1 MRPGPTGIFFRGL
14 AMGAA
19 DIVPGVSGGTVALI
33 TGIYD
38 RLVAAIASV
47 DTDLLRLLARGRI
60 AAVWERVDGGFLT
73 ALMLGIATS
82 IVVLSRGI
90 HWLMAFAPLPLWS
103 FFFGLVAAS
112 AVYLL
117 RTEVWRP
124 SLREGLLLFVGTM
137 VAVAI
142 SLAPAIEFPGGA
154 VGFFAAGS
162 LAICAMILPGIS
174 GSFILLILGMYAPV
188 IRALTLPEP
197 LLLLA
202 FLSGCIVG
210 LLAFSKVLRHL
221 IGRARRAT
229 MAMLTGFLA
238 GSLVALWPWQ
248 RVVAEMVDRHG
259 QLRPVQTLPVSPA
272 QYAQTSGDPALL
284 VCAVA
289 LLLGVTIVVLGHWLD
304 RSSQSA

>member
-1 MRPGPTGIFFRGL
+1 MTPGPVGVFIRGM

-47 DTDLLRLLARGRI
+47 DFDLLRLLLRGHI
-60 AAVWERVDGGFLT
+60 AAVWERVDGHFLA

-82 IVVLSRGI
+82 ILALSQGI
-90 HWLMAFAPLPLWS
+90 HWLMEHAPLPLWS

-112 AVYLL
+112 TVYLL
-117 RTEVWRP
+117 RAEVWRP
-124 SLREGLLLFVGTM
+124 NARGVLLLLLGTS
-137 VAVAI
+137 VAVGI
-142 SLAPAIEFPGGA
+142 SLAPAMTFPGGA
-154 VGFFAAGS
+154 AGFFVAGS

-174 GSFILLILGMYAPV
+174 GSFILLLLGMYAPV

-202 FLSGCIVG
+202 FVSGCAVG
-210 LLAFSKVLRHL
+210 LLAFSKVLRYL
-221 IGRARRAT
+221 ISQARRAT
-229 MAMLTGFLA
+229 MAVLTGFLA

-248 RVVAEMVDRHG
+248 RVVAEVVDRHG
-259 QLRPVQTLPVSPA
+259 QLRPVQTLPIAPG
-272 QYAQTSGDPALL
+272 QYAQAGGDPELL
-284 VCAVA
+284 VCTLA
-289 LLLGVTIVVLGHWLD
+289 LLAGLVVVVLGHWLD
-304 RSSQSA
+304 RSSASA